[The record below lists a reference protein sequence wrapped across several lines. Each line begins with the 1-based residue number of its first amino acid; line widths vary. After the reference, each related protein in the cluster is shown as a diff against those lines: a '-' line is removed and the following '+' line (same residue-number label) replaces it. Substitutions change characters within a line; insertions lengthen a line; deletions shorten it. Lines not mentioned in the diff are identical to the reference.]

1 MAKDL
6 FAPVGV
12 MDSGLGG
19 VSVLLELVRLL
30 PHEHFI
36 YYGDSAYAPYGERDP
51 ETIKARAFF
60 CAKQLYD
67 SGAKALVV
75 ACNTATGVAIR
86 DIREK
91 FQDIPVIGIEPAI
104 KPASMQTDSPRVVVM
119 ATPVTLRQGKF
130 QELIGRFTDKADI
143 IPVPCRGLVELIEAG
158 ILEGPEL
165 EKAVSD
171 CLSPALSPVPDSIV
185 LGCTHYPLIKETI
198 GKAVFGLCGR
208 HVPLLDGGEGTARQT
223 MRLLC
228 QNGLMNP
235 VPEEGRILW
244 RTSARDGAEDR
255 YRAFFE
261 QRRKETT

>member
-1 MAKDL
+1 MAKDQ

-51 ETIKARAFF
+51 ETIKARALF
-60 CAKQLYD
+60 CAERLYKD
-67 SGAKALVV
+67 GAKALVL
-75 ACNTATGVAIR
+75 ACNTATGVAIK

-130 QELIGRFTDKADI
+130 QELLGRFSDRADI
-143 IPVPCRGLVELIEAG
+143 IPVPCRGLVELIEDG

-185 LGCTHYPLIKETI
+185 LGCTHYPLIKEAI
-198 GKAVFGLCGR
+198 DKAVFGLCGC
-208 HVPLLDGGEGTARQT
+208 HVPLLDGGDGTARQT
-223 MRLLC
+223 MRLLD
-228 QNGLMNP
+228 QNELLNP
-235 VPEEGRILW
+235 GPEAGGITW
-244 RTSARDGAEDR
+244 RTSAQDGTEDR
-255 YRAFFE
+255 YKAFFE
-261 QRRKETT
+261 RRRKETT